1 MKKILITR
9 KLIKSSED
17 YASKIFDAVL
27 NSNDKLLNE
36 NELVNKSNDCDG
48 ILSSITDNINANIIS
63 KFSSKIKIISNFAVG
78 FGNIDVEAAKK
89 RKIIV
94 TNTPDVL
101 TDATAEIAI
110 LVLLGAARRA
120 KEGIDFA
127 RKKSW
132 KWSSDFLVGK
142 QLTGMRLG
150 ILGMGRIGRAVADRA
165 RAFGMKIHYYNR
177 SKLEKNLEKD
187 AVYHHTLESLL
198 SVSDFFSIN
207 CPSTKETKHII
218 NRKTIKYFP
227 NGAVVSNSARGDMI
241 DDDAMVEA
249 LKNGKIFSLGLDV
262 YNGEPNIHP
271 EYLSLPNVFVL
282 PHLGSST
289 IKTRTDMGNLAIN
302 NIEEFFKTGKCKN
315 TVNLIQPIVVK

>member
-315 TVNLIQPIVVK
+315 TVN